1 MRMSFWNS
9 YGRFDESFGISFAN
23 AWEDWQIR
31 DLVLFL
37 YFMQLQKF
45 LYSVVLLFEAR
56 ATKDYAKVTT
66 VISG

>member
-1 MRMSFWNS
+1 MLEKI
-9 YGRFDESFGISFAN
+9 GKLGH
-23 AWEDWQIR
+23 
-31 DLVLFL
+31 LVLFL

>member
-1 MRMSFWNS
+1 MSFLE
-9 YGRFDESFGISFAN
+9 F
-23 AWEDWQIR
+23 IR
-31 DLVLFL
+31 AIRRQFLGFPSQMLEKIGKLGHLVLFL